1 MQDNTS
7 NEDTQL
13 PEKEKTNSIGA
24 EPSDI
29 ESNYLSEEN
38 RMSNIDVGAPPT
50 NGKNT
55 RTSDKKLLFD
65 RKQLELDA
73 LRADYASK
81 YGERDPLDLSSL
93 SAQQV
98 ELIALVCDANP
109 RTIWD
114 FCVGYAAVAM
124 GRKGTADDVVFI
136 GINKTTP
143 VGLFYFAALTLF
155 YSIEECSLGRI
166 PPLQRIEKKLR
177 ELFYAISPVN
187 KQGKAYTVSWDDS
200 IFDLVN
206 TLPYNSYTNPLITLA
221 PHEGAQPNGD
231 PILATTT
238 PQITLDDIR
247 EVGPDAFEKV
257 QRYFLAD
264 DGSAELV
271 SYTMDDGMT
280 NTSMFSVPRNATSNV
295 PVRGFG
301 QFVNETSMPQRDVWL
316 MALGFLSNTTD
327 RDGWNAKTVQLGT
340 HHALYY
346 LLQAGIN
353 DQRKLPTKTQTHMVN
368 FATLVANDLGS
379 LITAEFNS
387 NDSQNLEDVTA
398 MVLGGTVDFG
408 YISQLTAGQLLRHLL
423 AVHSR
428 RFWLGSAL
436 CTGTPMPEFV
446 CEVIGAGSRYLTTNN
461 VDEQVLF
468 GADAEELAGL
478 SSYLSDD
485 GFLSI
490 PVLTIRGRRSTL
502 GYGQDSNDI
511 AWLFN
516 AMFPQYKATPYDY
529 KFATPG
535 PGDPADIINHA
546 ANLSFTSGQQTDDSM
561 QYVSSVISMLQPY
574 NSVASATGSRDGSV
588 KKMLY
593 LTHFLRAEPVVD
605 NIDRTPLFLLDQMLS
620 TKEFDPRH
628 TANVFTSLFPVM
640 YGTPDNLAAYQ
651 TLLWRKYRIEINK
664 TYIDYR
670 APIMFQRGHKRASNL
685 NAPSEWGAHVY
696 HDTVVGDG
704 GNFMD
709 RIFRDGGW
717 IDSAKLI
724 GRGIMDVI
732 APKAAR
738 SWQGKNL
745 RTAQDVHEAVK
756 AGILHPGHLAPIT
769 HGMISAQ
776 DYVDAIVKVEHPDF
790 QRARQNQFKNLSG
803 RKRGKRLAKKSN
815 NK

>member
-1 MQDNTS
+1 VQDNTI
-7 NEDTQL
+7 NDDDQL
-13 PEKEKTNSIGA
+13 PEKEETNNIGA
-24 EPSDI
+24 EPLEVDGY
-29 ESNYLSEEN
+29 NLSEDN
-38 RMSNIDVGAPPT
+38 TMSNFNVGNPLCHS
-50 NGKNT
+50 NDL
-55 RTSDKKLLFD
+55 RTADKGLLFD

-73 LRADYASK
+73 LRADYAAK
-81 YGERDPLDLSSL
+81 YGERDPLDLASM

-98 ELIALVCDANP
+98 ELIPLVCESEVK
-109 RTIWD
+109 RIWD
-114 FCVGYAAVAM
+114 FCVGYAVIAM
-124 GRKGTADDVVFI
+124 GRKGTADDMIMI

-155 YSIEECSLGRI
+155 YSIEECSVGRI

-187 KQGKAYTVSWDDS
+187 KQGKAYTVNWDDS
-200 IFDLVN
+200 IFDLMN
-206 TLPYNSYTNPLITLA
+206 SLPYNSYTNRLITLA
-221 PHEGAQPNGD
+221 PHVGFEPNGD
-231 PILATTT
+231 VQLATTT

-271 SYTMDDGMT
+271 SYSMDDGMT
-280 NTSMFSVPRNATSNV
+280 NTSMFAVPRNAVNSR

-316 MALGFLSNTTD
+316 MALGFLKSTNN

-346 LLQAGIN
+346 LLQSGIN
-353 DQRKLPTKTQTHMVN
+353 DQTKLPTKTQTHMIN
-368 FATLVANDLGS
+368 FATLTASDLGS
-379 LITAEFNS
+379 LMAAEFNS
-387 NDSQNLEDVTA
+387 SDDQKMEDVTD
-398 MVLGGTVDFG
+398 MVMGGTVDFG

-436 CTGTPMPEFV
+436 CTGTPMPEGV

-468 GADAEELAGL
+468 GADVEELAGL

-490 PVLTIRGRRSTL
+490 PVLTIRGRVSVL
-502 GYGQDSNDI
+502 GYGDDLDDVG
-511 AWLFN
+511 WLLD
-516 AMFPQYKATPYDY
+516 AMVPQFKGVNYSY

-535 PGDPADIINHA
+535 LNDPASSIDHA
-546 ANLSFTSGQQTDDSM
+546 DNLSYTSGELTDSSM
-561 QYVSSVISMLQPY
+561 QYTSSIISMLQPY
-574 NSVASATGSRDGSV
+574 NTVASATGSRDGFR

-593 LTHFLRAEPVVD
+593 CTHFLTPEPLDQGV
-605 NIDRTPLFLLDQMLS
+605 DRTPLFLLDQMLS

-640 YGTPDNLAAYQ
+640 YGDSNNLSAYQ
-651 TLLWRKYRIEINK
+651 TLLWRKYRIEINR

-670 APIMFQRGHKRASNL
+670 APILFQRGHKRASNFEV
-685 NAPSEWGAHVY
+685 PTEWGEGVY
-696 HDTVVGDG
+696 HDTSIGDG

-717 IDSAKLI
+717 IDTAKMI
-724 GRGIMDVI
+724 GKGILDVI
-732 APKAAR
+732 APNALSK
-738 SWQGKNL
+738 GKPLKNEK
-745 RTAQDVHEAVK
+745 DVHEAIK
-756 AGILHPGHLAPIT
+756 SGRLHPGHLAPIT

-776 DYVDAIVKVEHPDF
+776 DYIDAIVKVESPDF
-790 QRARQNQFKNLSG
+790 QRNRQARVKGLANNRG
-803 RKRGKRLAKKSN
+803 RKRVGKKT
-815 NK
+815 NKN